1 MKIKTFDDLD
11 NALLELG
18 KAKAELQ
25 KQEAEMNEEI
35 QVVTDKYAESTA
47 ECSGTVATIEDAIE
61 DFCSRN
67 KDEFDETR
75 SKIFNHGKVGFRTNP
90 PSVKQLNKKW
100 KVESSIAFAKK
111 LFGKKYLRE
120 KTELDK
126 ATILGDYAA
135 EKLKDEDLAGMGLRI
150 EQEETFTAE
159 ANWIELKNVKAA

>member
-25 KQEAEMNEEI
+25 TQEAAMNEEI
-35 QVVTDKYAESTA
+35 QAITDKYAGKTA

-61 DFCSRN
+61 AFCEKN
-67 KDEFDETR
+67 KDAFDESR

-111 LFGKKYLRE
+111 LFGLEYLRE

-126 ATILGDYAA
+126 AAILGAYAA
-135 EKLKDEDLAGMGLRI
+135 GKLKDEDLAGMGLRI

-159 ANWIELKNVKAA
+159 ANWVELKNVKAA

>member
-1 MKIKTFDDLD
+1 MKINSFEDLD

-25 KQEAEMNEEI
+25 KQEAAMNEEMQI
-35 QVVTDKYAESTA
+35 ITDKYAESTA

-61 DFCSRN
+61 TFCAKN

-75 SKIFNHGKVGFRTNP
+75 SKVFNHGKVGFRTNP

-100 KVESSIAFAKK
+100 KVESSVAFAKK

-126 ATILGDYAA
+126 AAILGDYAA
-135 EKLKDEDLAGMGLRI
+135 EKIKDEDLAGMGLRV
-150 EQEETFTAE
+150 EQEETFSVE
-159 ANWIELKNVKAA
+159 ANWVEIKNIKAA

>member
-1 MKIKTFDDLD
+1 MKIKSFEELD
-11 NALLELG
+11 GALLELG
-18 KAKAELQ
+18 KARAELQ
-25 KQEAEMNEEI
+25 TQEAAMNEEL
-35 QVVTDKYAESTA
+35 QVITDKYAAKTA

-61 DFCSRN
+61 AFCEKN

-111 LFGKKYLRE
+111 LFGLEYLRE

-126 ATILGDYAA
+126 PAILAAYAA
-135 EKLKDEDLAGMGLRI
+135 DKLKDEDLAGMGLRI
-150 EQEETFTAE
+150 EQEESFMVE
-159 ANWIELKNVKAA
+159 ANWTEIKNIKAA